1 MVYSD
6 HHSSEETLV
15 ARSSF
20 FKSFVIATAAIAVV
34 AVSPV
39 AEAKRLGGG
48 KSYGMQRQA
57 TPSAPAQA
65 PGAAPA
71 PTAPQRAPSQATPAQ
86 PAPAA
91 AAAQPKRNWLGPI
104 AGLAA
109 GLGIAALLSHFGM
122 GEGMANFLMIA
133 LLVMAAVFV
142 FRLIFSRR
150 TAPARSEQPL
160 QYAGVGGPSYAPAPD
175 VNLPGGSADAAAAP
189 AAAAAESPRVPAGF
203 DAAGFLDVAKRNF
216 VRLQAANDAGHIDE
230 IRDFLTPEMFTVVNA
245 QLAERGGASQTTDVV
260 QLNAS
265 LLEVADE
272 GSRYIASVRYY
283 GLLREEK
290 DAPPTSFD
298 EIWHL
303 VKPAG
308 SDGGWRVAGIQQL
321 D

>member
-1 MVYSD
+1 M
-6 HHSSEETLV
+6 
-15 ARSSF
+15 ARRSF

-57 TPSAPAQA
+57 TPTSPAQA
-65 PGAAPA
+65 PSAAPSAPQKA
-71 PTAPQRAPSQATPAQ
+71 PTQASPNQPA

-91 AAAQPKRNWLGPI
+91 AAPKRNWLGPI

-122 GEGMANFLMIA
+122 GEGVANFLMIA

-142 FRLIFSRR
+142 FRLIFARR
-150 TAPARSEQPL
+150 ATPAKAEPL
-160 QYAGVGGPSYAPAPD
+160 QYAGVGGPSYNPMPEPMASA
-175 VNLPGGSADAAAAP
+175 PGGATAEPNPNVGNAPGVQETTARIPAD
-189 AAAAAESPRVPAGF
+189 F
-203 DAAGFLDVAKRNF
+203 DAAGFLEVAKRNF

-230 IRDFLTPEMFTVVNA
+230 IRDFLTPEMFTVINA
-245 QLAERGGASQTTDVV
+245 QLAERGGASQTTDIV
-260 QLNAS
+260 QLHAS
-265 LLEVADE
+265 LLEVASE
-272 GSRYIASVRYY
+272 GARHIASVRYY

-290 DAPPTSFD
+290 DAPPTAFD
-298 EIWHL
+298 EVWHL
-303 VKPAG
+303 VKAASG
-308 SDGGWRVAGIQQL
+308 NDGWRVAGIQQL